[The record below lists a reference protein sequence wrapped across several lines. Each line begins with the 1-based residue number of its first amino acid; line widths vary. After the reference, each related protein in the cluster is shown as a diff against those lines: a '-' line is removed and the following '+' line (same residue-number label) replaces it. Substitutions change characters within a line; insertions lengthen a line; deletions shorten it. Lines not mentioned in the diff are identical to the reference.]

1 MHDLKSA
8 KSSPRLSRCFRQVEN
23 SHFLSDRSSSP
34 ALAALPKSS
43 LTATQLPAQRG
54 RGRTAVAPPLPS
66 LTAAVLVAA
75 QQLSQRS
82 RGCTAAAPPLT
93 AASSCRGEGRAP
105 RSPRPCSLPCRS
117 RRRGAALVTAGL
129 GQIGRRWPEKKD
141 LTGGARGR
149 VVSVAG

>member
-8 KSSPRLSRCFRQVEN
+8 KSSPRRSRCFRQVEN
-23 SHFLSDRSSSP
+23 SHFLSDRSSSS
-34 ALAALPKSS
+34 ALPKARSPPRS
-43 LTATQLPAQRG
+43 CRRKGAGA
-54 RGRTAVAPPLPS
+54 APPSRPRSPRSPPPCSLPRS
-66 LTAAVLVAA
+66 SCRRGAGGA
-75 QQLSQRS
+75 Q
-82 RGCTAAAPPLT
+82 PPLT
-93 AASSCRGEGRAP
+93 AASSCRREGRAP

-117 RRRGAALVTAGL
+117 RRRGAGLVTAGL